1 MKKRLVFLT
10 VVALILVL
18 FVSAALADVT
28 MYVYTKNG
36 KPVHVRSSM
45 STKDRSNIKGS
56 FPYGAAVTVYDPNYN
71 GWAMVDFGDGEDS
84 YIMSRYLV
92 YTQPGPY
99 NPGFKPDPKPA
110 DPTTFNTKNAG
121 TVLQLNTLV
130 GSAKYVQPYLV
141 TVRPT
146 RASGWVYMH
155 WFPSRSSEY
164 IATYRSDYQ
173 LSVIAELKDWYQV
186 EDPTTGKIGFLYKS
200 YLGY

>member
-1 MKKRLVFLT
+1 
-10 VVALILVL
+10 
-18 FVSAALADVT
+18 
-28 MYVYTKNG
+28 
-36 KPVHVRSSM
+36 
-45 STKDRSNIKGS
+45 
-56 FPYGAAVTVYDPNYN
+56 
-71 GWAMVDFGDGEDS
+71 
-84 YIMSRYLV
+84 MSRYLV

-146 RASGWVYMH
+146 RASGWVYMR

-186 EDPTTGKIGFLYKS
+186 EDPTTGKIGFVYKS